1 MPVVIVDTPGTTGAS
16 LYASSIGSGPV
27 VLALHGGLGLDHTYL
42 RPGLDPLA
50 DIAQLVYL
58 DIRGNGRSRAP
69 DGRWTPLTMDR
80 LVADVEEVRI
90 EFGAERLILFG
101 HSFGAAVAQE
111 YALAYPDRV
120 SGIALCSGYM
130 TFDVGDLAAR
140 AAARG
145 TAEARQAFAALLS
158 GQATSD
164 EKLAALFRG
173 AFPLYCHSAEHA
185 PMSALDDLKPSFQ
198 AFVDSAA
205 RLMPEFSTRGR
216 LSALTVP
223 ALVICGDDDFAAPLE
238 LASEPLA
245 RELTN
250 GMLAVLA
257 ESGHFPFLEQPD
269 AFQSLMRS
277 WLAKVA
283 EEESR
288 SEEVLAQGDERP

>member
-1 MPVVIVDTPGTTGAS
+1 
-16 LYASSIGSGPV
+16 
-27 VLALHGGLGLDHTYL
+27 
-42 RPGLDPLA
+42 
-50 DIAQLVYL
+50 
-58 DIRGNGRSRAP
+58 
-69 DGRWTPLTMDR
+69 
-80 LVADVEEVRI
+80 
-90 EFGAERLILFG
+90 
-101 HSFGAAVAQE
+101 
-111 YALAYPDRV
+111 
-120 SGIALCSGYM
+120 
-130 TFDVGDLAAR
+130 
-140 AAARG
+140 
-145 TAEARQAFAALLS
+145 
-158 GQATSD
+158 
-164 EKLAALFRG
+164 
-173 AFPLYCHSAEHA
+173 
-185 PMSALDDLKPSFQ
+185 MSALDDLKPSFQ